1 VPKLPVVDLCEDRVT
16 LPVAGVAESVPAQES
31 PIKPAWQRWNDY
43 GIGCLTE
50 GEPLHSKKGNLKQAE
65 AAFRKLIALGV
76 KDAEWHGHLNLARVL
91 IALGG
96 ERRLAEAGRE
106 LNAAQSC
113 DPPAPWWLVAWFNGL
128 VTAQN
133 PNNASDLDTAAA
145 LFEKIVDPANQ
156 PRHDDGRLKYDFTR
170 DYVVL
175 AELGKT
181 LYKRSTL
188 EPPGEARRVF
198 LLRAVKAYE
207 RALAVD
213 PEDLDSHFGLNQ
225 CYSLLAA
232 GAPGAP
238 VPDGRVSTDRLK
250 ELGDAATKQD
260 APASDRVRAAADL
273 AAAVTAVGKLA
284 PDPANPR
291 LPTLRALHSRLRPAY
306 HDEADPAAKSAL
318 AAALANLH
326 LLSHAIYKEDE
337 LAPAVRQM
345 HRDKHPAAN
354 AAAEAIVMYPTNR
367 PGAPG
372 LKGP

>member
-1 VPKLPVVDLCEDRVT
+1 VPKLPIVDLCEDKVT
-16 LPVAGVAESVPAQES
+16 LPVAGVAEVVPSQES

-43 GIGCLTE
+43 GIGCLIE

-76 KDAEWHGHLNLARVL
+76 KEAEWHGHLNLARVL
-91 IALGG
+91 IAQGG
-96 ERRLAEAGRE
+96 ARLAEAGRE
-106 LNAAQSC
+106 LNAAQAS

-133 PNNASDLDTAAA
+133 PNSASDLDSAAA

-156 PRHDDGRLKYDFTR
+156 PRHEDRRLKYDFTR
-170 DYVVL
+170 DYMVL
-175 AELGKT
+175 DELGRT

-188 EPPGEARRVF
+188 ESPGSGAQRQF

-213 PEDLDSHFGLNQ
+213 PENLDSHFGLNQ
-225 CYSLLAA
+225 CYALLGA
-232 GAPGAP
+232 GAATAP
-238 VPDGRVSTDRLK
+238 VPAGPVSMDRLK
-250 ELGDAATKQD
+250 ELADAATNKG
-260 APASDRVRAAADL
+260 ASAGDRVRAAADL
-273 AAAVTAVGKLA
+273 AAAVTAVGKLP

-291 LPTLRALHSRLRPAY
+291 LPTIRALLAKLPPAY
-306 HDEADPAAKSAL
+306 HDEPDPMVQTAL
-318 AAALANLH
+318 APALANLH
-326 LLSHAIYKEDE
+326 LLSHAIYKEDD

-372 LKGP
+372 LQGP